1 MKKTFDEVVLFA
13 RTGLNPRQNFKLG
26 QGKNK
31 YITIKNIKNNTLVVD
46 DNTDVVDDD
55 AIKLIHKRSQIKKG
69 DILFASIGRM
79 GDMYII
85 EKEPVGWDINES
97 VFAFTLNTNIVRQKY
112 FYYIFKV
119 KSTLDYL
126 ASNSSGSTF
135 KSIKMNQLKRMVFD
149 IPSLKE
155 QDSIIT
161 ILDKVCNVIEMRKR
175 ELGSLDELIKARF
188 VEMFGDMYLN
198 SKGWSEAKL
207 ESMANVVSGITKG
220 RKTKSE
226 DLTEV
231 PYMAVSNVKDGYID
245 WTTVKTIGATQQEIE
260 QYRLLAD
267 DVLMT
272 EGGDPDKVGRG
283 AIIKEPLENCIHQN
297 HIFRV
302 RLDESVVLPEYF
314 AEYLQH
320 QRSKRYFLGCAKQTT
335 GIASINM
342 TQLRALPVLIP
353 PLSKQEEFVLF
364 KAQVDKSKV
373 AIQAAL
379 DKSQLLFDSLMQK
392 YFG

>member
-97 VFAFTLNTNIVRQKY
+97 VFVFTLNTNIVRQKY

-207 ESMANVVSGITKG
+207 ESMADVVSGITKG

-373 AIQAAL
+373 TKQI
-379 DKSQLLFDSLMQK
+379 DSPIS
-392 YFG
+392 